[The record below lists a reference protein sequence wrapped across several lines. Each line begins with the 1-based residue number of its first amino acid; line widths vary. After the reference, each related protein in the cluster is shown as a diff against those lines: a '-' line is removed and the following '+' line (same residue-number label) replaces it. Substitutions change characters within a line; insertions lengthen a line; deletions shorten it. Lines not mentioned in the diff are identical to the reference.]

1 MILAPFRRLAAA
13 SARRFA
19 GITNKLKNQL
29 YDALTAATISG
40 SRGNPLPA

>member
-1 MILAPFRRLAAA
+1 MILAPFRRFAAGIGA
-13 SARRFA
+13 TIAA
-19 GITNKLKNQL
+19 ITNKLKNPL